1 VEFLKGSGVA
11 MITPFDEEGR
21 VDYHA
26 VKRVVDHIIS
36 GGIDYIV
43 LMGTTAETAT
53 LTSEERAKVVAL
65 IVEVVADRVP
75 LVLGIGGNNTQV
87 VVDTIKQTDL
97 TAFKALM
104 SVCPYYTRPSQEGI
118 YQHFKHIATAT
129 PIPVI
134 LYNVPARTGVSISNE
149 TTVRLATDCANI
161 IAIKDATGDL
171 ESVITLLDLV
181 PDGFHVISGD
191 DALALPV
198 VLSGGSGVISVI
210 GGALPNQVSKMIRFA
225 LEDRIDEATVY
236 HNQLLEMI
244 DLIFREGNP
253 AGVKNLSKHLGLCTG
268 NVRLPLVP
276 ASEPLS
282 VAISEANKVFL

>member
-1 VEFLKGSGVA
+1 MKFLKGSGVA

-21 VDYHA
+21 VDYPA
-26 VKRVVDHIIS
+26 VKGVVDHIIS

-97 TAFKALM
+97 TAFKTLM

-118 YQHFKHIATAT
+118 YQHFKHIATAA

-171 ESVITLLDLV
+171 ESVIALLDLV

-210 GGALPNQVSKMIRFA
+210 GGALPNQVSKMIRLA
-225 LEDRIDEATVY
+225 LENRIDEATVY

>member
-1 VEFLKGSGVA
+1 MEFLKGSGVA

-21 VDYHA
+21 VDYPA
-26 VKRVVDHIIS
+26 VKGVVDHIIS

-75 LVLGIGGNNTQV
+75 LILGIGGNNTQV

-118 YQHFKHIATAT
+118 YQHFKHIATAA

-210 GGALPNQVSKMIRFA
+210 GGALPNQVSKMIRLA
-225 LEDRIDEATVY
+225 LENRIDEATVY

>member
-1 VEFLKGSGVA
+1 MEFLKGSGVA

-129 PIPVI
+129 PISVI

>member
-1 VEFLKGSGVA
+1 MKFLKGSGVA

-21 VDYHA
+21 VDYPA
-26 VKRVVDHIIS
+26 VKGVVDHIIS

-97 TAFKALM
+97 TAFKTLM

-118 YQHFKHIATAT
+118 YQHFKHIATAA

-171 ESVITLLDLV
+171 ESVIALLDLV

-210 GGALPNQVSKMIRFA
+210 GGALPNQVSKMIRLA
-225 LEDRIDEATVY
+225 LENRIDEATVY

-282 VAISEANKVFL
+282 VAISEAKKVFL

>member
-21 VDYHA
+21 VDYPA
-26 VKRVVDHIIS
+26 VKGVVDHIIS

-75 LVLGIGGNNTQV
+75 LILGIGGNNTQV

-118 YQHFKHIATAT
+118 YQHFKHIATAA

-171 ESVITLLDLV
+171 ESVIALLDLV

-210 GGALPNQVSKMIRFA
+210 GGALPNQVSKMIRLA
-225 LEDRIDEATVY
+225 LENRIDEATVY

>member
-1 VEFLKGSGVA
+1 MEFLKGSGVA

-53 LTSEERAKVVAL
+53 LTSEERTKVVAL

-118 YQHFKHIATAT
+118 YQHFKHIATAA

-171 ESVITLLDLV
+171 ESVIALLDLV

>member
-1 VEFLKGSGVA
+1 VKFLKGSGVA

-21 VDYHA
+21 VYYPA
-26 VKRVVDHIIS
+26 VKGVVDHIIS

-97 TAFKALM
+97 TAFKTLM

-118 YQHFKHIATAT
+118 YQHFKHIATAA

-171 ESVITLLDLV
+171 ESVIALLDLV

-210 GGALPNQVSKMIRFA
+210 GGALPNQVSKMIRLA
-225 LEDRIDEATVY
+225 LENRIDEATVY

>member
-1 VEFLKGSGVA
+1 

-21 VDYHA
+21 VDYPA
-26 VKRVVDHIIS
+26 VKGVVDHIIS

-97 TAFKALM
+97 TAFKTLM

-118 YQHFKHIATAT
+118 YQHFKHIATAA

-171 ESVITLLDLV
+171 ESVIALLDLV

-210 GGALPNQVSKMIRFA
+210 GGALPNQVSKMIRLA
-225 LEDRIDEATVY
+225 LENRIDEATVY

>member
-1 VEFLKGSGVA
+1 MEFLKGSGVA

-53 LTSEERAKVVAL
+53 LTSEERTKVVAL

-118 YQHFKHIATAT
+118 YQHFKHIATAA

-210 GGALPNQVSKMIRFA
+210 GGALPNQVSKMIRLA
-225 LEDRIDEATVY
+225 LENRIDEATVY

>member
-1 VEFLKGSGVA
+1 MEFLKGSGVA

-21 VDYHA
+21 VDYPA
-26 VKRVVDHIIS
+26 VKGVVDHIIS

-75 LVLGIGGNNTQV
+75 LILGIGGNNTQV

-118 YQHFKHIATAT
+118 YQHFKHIATAS

-171 ESVITLLDLV
+171 ESVIALLDLV

-210 GGALPNQVSKMIRFA
+210 GGALPNQVSKMIRLA
-225 LEDRIDEATVY
+225 LENRIDEATVY

>member
-1 VEFLKGSGVA
+1 

-21 VDYHA
+21 VDYPA
-26 VKRVVDHIIS
+26 VKGVVDHIIS

-75 LVLGIGGNNTQV
+75 LILGIGGNNTQV

-118 YQHFKHIATAT
+118 YQHFKHIATAS

-171 ESVITLLDLV
+171 ESVIALLDLV

-210 GGALPNQVSKMIRFA
+210 GGALPNQVSKMIRLA
-225 LEDRIDEATVY
+225 LENRIDEATVY

>member
-1 VEFLKGSGVA
+1 MEFLKGSGVA

-21 VDYHA
+21 VDYPA
-26 VKRVVDHIIS
+26 VKGVVDHIIS

-75 LVLGIGGNNTQV
+75 LILGIGGNNTQV

-129 PIPVI
+129 PISVI

-210 GGALPNQVSKMIRFA
+210 GGALPNQVSKMIRLA
-225 LEDRIDEATVY
+225 LENRIDEATVY

>member
-53 LTSEERAKVVAL
+53 LTSEERTKVVAL

-118 YQHFKHIATAT
+118 YQHFKHIATAA

-171 ESVITLLDLV
+171 ESVIALLDLV

-210 GGALPNQVSKMIRFA
+210 GGALPNQVSKMIRLA
-225 LEDRIDEATVY
+225 LENRIDEATVY

>member
-1 VEFLKGSGVA
+1 MEFLKGSGVA

-53 LTSEERAKVVAL
+53 LTSEERTKVVAL

-118 YQHFKHIATAT
+118 YQHFKHIATAA

-171 ESVITLLDLV
+171 ESVIALLDLV

-210 GGALPNQVSKMIRFA
+210 GGALPNQVSKMIRLA
-225 LEDRIDEATVY
+225 LENRIDEATVY

>member
-1 VEFLKGSGVA
+1 

-21 VDYHA
+21 VDYPA
-26 VKRVVDHIIS
+26 VKGVVDHIIS

-97 TAFKALM
+97 TAFKTLM

-118 YQHFKHIATAT
+118 YQHFKHIATAA

-171 ESVITLLDLV
+171 ESVIALLDLV

-210 GGALPNQVSKMIRFA
+210 GGALPNQVSKMIRLA
-225 LEDRIDEATVY
+225 LENRIYEATVY

>member
-1 VEFLKGSGVA
+1 MEFLKGSGVA

-21 VDYHA
+21 VDYPA
-26 VKRVVDHIIS
+26 VKGVVDHIIS

-118 YQHFKHIATAT
+118 YQHFKHIATAA

-171 ESVITLLDLV
+171 GSVITLLDLV

-210 GGALPNQVSKMIRFA
+210 GGALPNQVSKMIRLA
-225 LEDRIDEATVY
+225 LENRIDEATVY